1 MAHVIKTTFADL
13 TTSLVSARELCS
25 LGDFTRGAVTH
36 SGVNQ
41 L

>member
-1 MAHVIKTTFADL
+1 MVNVIKTTSAGL

-25 LGDFTRGAVTH
+25 LGGVTPRTVTH

-41 L
+41 F